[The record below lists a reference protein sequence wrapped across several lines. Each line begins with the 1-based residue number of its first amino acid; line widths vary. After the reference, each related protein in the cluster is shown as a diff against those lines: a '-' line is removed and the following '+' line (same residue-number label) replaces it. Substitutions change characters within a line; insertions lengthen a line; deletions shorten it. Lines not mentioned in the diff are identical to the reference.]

1 MANLI
6 VGQTVWY
13 NDERGRSRS
22 DKELKET
29 VITKVGRKYFEL
41 EATYRSKFDV
51 NTLDKVSEF
60 SSSIKIYLS
69 KEAYDDEVKSN
80 KLIRDIR
87 DKLGSYGSTNIPL
100 FKLEMIMNILES

>member
-13 NDERGRSRS
+13 NGERGRSRS

-51 NTLDKVSEF
+51 NTLDEVSEF

>member
-13 NDERGRSRS
+13 NGERGRSRS

-51 NTLDKVSEF
+51 NTLDEVSEF

-80 KLIRDIR
+80 KLIHDIR
-87 DKLGSYGSTNIPL
+87 GKLGSYGSTNIPL

>member
-1 MANLI
+1 MNKLT
-6 VGQTVWY
+6 VGQTIFY
-13 NDERGRSRS
+13 QGGLGRSRS

-41 EATYRSKFDV
+41 ESLYRCKFDI
-51 NTLDKVSEF
+51 NTLDEVSEF
-60 SSSIKIYLS
+60 SSSIKLYLS